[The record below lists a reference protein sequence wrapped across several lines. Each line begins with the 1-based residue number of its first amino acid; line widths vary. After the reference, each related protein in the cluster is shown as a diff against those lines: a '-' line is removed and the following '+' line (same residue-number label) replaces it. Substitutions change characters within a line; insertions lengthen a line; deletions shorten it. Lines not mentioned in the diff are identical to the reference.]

1 MIVGDLKG
9 FNPIIF
15 FEVFGD
21 DHSGVTDIE
30 SVYFAISDEHDE
42 GSGAAEL
49 RLLDVIVQNVG
60 ICLLQHLTH
69 DCLYGQYGVL
79 VLYLL

>member
-9 FNPIIF
+9 FNLIVL

-21 DHSGVTDIE
+21 DHSGVADIE
-30 SVYFAISDEHDE
+30 SVYFAISDKHNE

-49 RLLDVIVQNVG
+49 CLLHVIVQNVG
-60 ICLLQHLTH
+60 IRLL
-69 DCLYGQYGVL
+69 
-79 VLYLL
+79 

>member
-1 MIVGDLKG
+1 VIVGDLKG
-9 FNPIIF
+9 LNPMVP

-21 DHSGVTDIE
+21 DHPGVADIE

-49 RLLDVIVQNVG
+49 CLLDVIVQNVR
-60 ICLLQHLTH
+60 IRLL
-69 DCLYGQYGVL
+69 
-79 VLYLL
+79 